1 MVPYRI
7 VGSPTLSVLV
17 IVSFRIVVKIEKLS
31 AAVVICILNNVRI
44 VSACILV
51 FRWRLYNSSV
61 ISHYVL

>member
-51 FRWRLYNSSV
+51 FR
-61 ISHYVL
+61 

>member
-17 IVSFRIVVKIEKLS
+17 IVCFRIVVKIEKLS

-51 FRWRLYNSSV
+51 FR
-61 ISHYVL
+61 